1 MILKKIKISNF
12 RNYEKSS
19 LEFHDGINII
29 YGNNGQGK
37 TNLLESI
44 YVLALTKSHRSF
56 IDQHLIQK
64 GKESATIKGT
74 LLKNDFPK
82 ELEVVIK
89 KTTKAFQID
98 QNKIKKSSDYIS
110 NMNIIIFYPED
121 LEIIKGSPAIRRRYL
136 NTELSQIYSHYINIL
151 SDYNKLL
158 KFRNDYLKKISRN
171 EPIDSVY
178 FEILNQYF
186 IDKAI
191 LIYKMRKKFVEKLN
205 QYCTDIFYDLS
216 GLSNFLIHYHSF
228 MEFDDDS
235 IDDMKLKMKEK
246 LTENFSTEKKLG
258 TTLTGP
264 HRDDLEFYLND
275 INLKNYG
282 SQGQQRMA
290 VLALKLSEVQMIL
303 KKTEETPILL
313 LDDVFSE
320 LDQQKKNNL
329 LKYIQGNIQTI
340 ITTTDLDQ
348 VDPSIVDE
356 SKLIK
361 ISHGNVESVE
371 EVKKHGRK

>member
-1 MILKKIKISNF
+1 
-12 RNYEKSS
+12 
-19 LEFHDGINII
+19 
-29 YGNNGQGK
+29 
-37 TNLLESI
+37 
-44 YVLALTKSHRSF
+44 
-56 IDQHLIQK
+56 
-64 GKESATIKGT
+64 
-74 LLKNDFPK
+74 
-82 ELEVVIK
+82 
-89 KTTKAFQID
+89 
-98 QNKIKKSSDYIS
+98 
-110 NMNIIIFYPED
+110 
-121 LEIIKGSPAIRRRYL
+121 
-136 NTELSQIYSHYINIL
+136 
-151 SDYNKLL
+151 
-158 KFRNDYLKKISRN
+158 
-171 EPIDSVY
+171 
-178 FEILNQYF
+178 
-186 IDKAI
+186 
-191 LIYKMRKKFVEKLN
+191 
-205 QYCTDIFYDLS
+205 
-216 GLSNFLIHYHSF
+216 
-228 MEFDDDS
+228 
-235 IDDMKLKMKEK
+235 MKEK